1 MLKPIPPANLSNQ
14 SSISSETSGIQFAK
28 WDIQGKLDFEAP
40 SHVSARN
47 AARHK
52 QDNGKVEAVHNNR
65 RSPTT
70 SQSRGTKSSGW
81 NRPTSPLNRTSVHHS
96 PYPNWPIPLK
106 DCVSL
111 DCEMVGVGPQKQSV
125 LARVSMVDHL
135 GQSILDVHIKVA
147 EKVTDYRTH
156 VSGIRPDDLH
166 SPDAIDFG
174 SCRKMVI
181 ELCAGRVLVGHAIGN
196 DMKVLRLQHPWHM
209 IRDTSQYVTFMR
221 HNDETGTF
229 QPRRLRDLVRQF
241 LGASIQTHE
250 HDSLED
256 ARAAMHLYKLVKNEW
271 DYWACM
277 SAMNFSAQQLYA
289 TTSSPHYVSPSKMSS
304 CHSPE

>member
-1 MLKPIPPANLSNQ
+1 
-14 SSISSETSGIQFAK
+14 
-28 WDIQGKLDFEAP
+28 
-40 SHVSARN
+40 
-47 AARHK
+47 
-52 QDNGKVEAVHNNR
+52 
-65 RSPTT
+65 
-70 SQSRGTKSSGW
+70 
-81 NRPTSPLNRTSVHHS
+81 
-96 PYPNWPIPLK
+96 
-106 DCVSL
+106 
-111 DCEMVGVGPQKQSV
+111 MVGVGPQKQSV
-125 LARVSMVDHL
+125 LARVSMVNHL
-135 GQSILDVHIKVA
+135 GESILDVHIKVQ

-156 VSGIRPDDLH
+156 VSGIRPHDLH

-174 SCRKMVI
+174 SCRKKVI

-221 HNDETGTF
+221 RNDETGTF
-229 QPRRLRDLVRQF
+229 QSRRLRDLVRQF

-271 DYWACM
+271 DYWVFM
-277 SAMNFSAQQLYA
+277 SAMNFSAQQFCGA
-289 TTSSPHYVSPSKMSS
+289 TTPPPPPPHYASPSKMSS